1 MSEKTLSFLTCCVC
15 VTLLF
20 AAVVIASQRDD
31 LKKQAVERGY
41 AEWVVSSSG
50 DARWQWKDM

>member
-1 MSEKTLSFLTCCVC
+1 MSEKTLSLIACCVFGI
-15 VTLLF
+15 LLF
-20 AAVVIASQRDD
+20 VAVMLASQRDD

-50 DARWQWKDM
+50 DARWQWK

>member
-1 MSEKTLSFLTCCVC
+1 MNEKTLSFLTCCASG
-15 VTLLF
+15 TLLL
-20 AAVVIASQRDD
+20 AAVLIAAQRDA

-50 DARWQWKDM
+50 DARWQWKE